1 MIIVI
6 ALEIAA
12 ARTVVQLEHT
22 QTVSDGNTWGTKQE
36 MVCYREADEIPELV
50 RYYLD
55 HPRERQRFARQAR
68 KRVLACHTWVH
79 RLQCLL
85 TQMRE
90 VYAV

>member
-1 MIIVI
+1 MY
-6 ALEIAA
+6 
-12 ARTVVQLEHT
+12 
-22 QTVSDGNTWGTKQE
+22 G
-36 MVCYREADEIPELV
+36 PELV

-55 HPRERQRFARQAR
+55 HPKERQRFARQAR

-85 TQMRE
+85 AQMRE